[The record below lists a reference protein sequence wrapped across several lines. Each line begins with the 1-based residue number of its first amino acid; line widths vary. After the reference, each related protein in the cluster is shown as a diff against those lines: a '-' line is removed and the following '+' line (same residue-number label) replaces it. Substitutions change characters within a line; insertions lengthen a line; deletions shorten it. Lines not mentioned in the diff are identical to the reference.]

1 MVAPRPRPRC
11 DRSPRDRRLGARRP
25 DTPGAG
31 GSPSAARRVSGHLDR
46 SALRDARLLT
56 RCARRPR
63 AQQLRRRSPRGQ
75 HARRPRA
82 DRRAAG
88 ASWAWPSGAPRGEGR
103 LTAGFFELGAELL
116 ARREPFATATVVRAE
131 RPTSA
136 KPGAKAVIT
145 PDGRLVGWIGGSC
158 AAPVVIR
165 EALAAIAD
173 GEARL
178 IEISKVSGTPRP
190 GVRHFPMTCHSGGT
204 LEIHIEPLLP
214 SEQLVIVGRTPVA
227 RALAALGSA
236 LGRHVIVAEP
246 DVTAEDF
253 PTANEIVPDLL
264 RVRID
269 DRTAVVVAARGDADE
284 DPLAIALRTSAAYVG
299 LVASRTRG
307 DVVREVLAG
316 RGFSAEELRRLVYP
330 AGLDMGPLTD
340 EEIALSILAQILSHR
355 RARAALENAGQP
367 LRMSD
372 PAFTSGVELPSAV
385 DVMCGMTVAITPSA
399 LSAEHEGTTYY
410 FCSAGCR
417 RRFLADPV
425 AALAAA
431 R

>member
-1 MVAPRPRPRC
+1 MS
-11 DRSPRDRRLGARRP
+11 D
-25 DTPGAG
+25 
-31 GSPSAARRVSGHLDR
+31 
-46 SALRDARLLT
+46 
-56 RCARRPR
+56 
-63 AQQLRRRSPRGQ
+63 
-75 HARRPRA
+75 
-82 DRRAAG
+82 
-88 ASWAWPSGAPRGEGR
+88 
-103 LTAGFFELGAELL
+103 GFFALAAELV

-145 PDGRLVGWIGGSC
+145 ADGHLLGWIGGSC

-355 RARAALENAGQP
+355 RARAALENAGPP
-367 LRMSD
+367 LRMYDPGVTPVGSGGEGVGPGGRGPRTRSGARSD
-372 PAFTSGVELPSAV
+372 EIAS
-385 DVMCGMTVAITPSA
+385 
-399 LSAEHEGTTYY
+399 
-410 FCSAGCR
+410 
-417 RRFLADPV
+417 
-425 AALAAA
+425 
-431 R
+431 